1 MAEEAVPVDSCRWM
15 TLLWLV
21 CLHSLAV
28 QMALHCNQHED
39 TVITEYLGTL
49 HITVKIFEQMIS
61 DPLPANI
68 YDILF

>member
-1 MAEEAVPVDSCRWM
+1 MAEGVVPVDSCHWM

-28 QMALHCNQHED
+28 QMALHCNEYED

-49 HITVKIFEQMIS
+49 QITAKISEHMIS